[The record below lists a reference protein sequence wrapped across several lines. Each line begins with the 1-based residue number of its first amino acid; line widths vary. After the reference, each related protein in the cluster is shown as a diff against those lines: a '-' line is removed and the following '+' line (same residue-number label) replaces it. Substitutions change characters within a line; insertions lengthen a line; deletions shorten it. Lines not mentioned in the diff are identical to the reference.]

1 MTKMSD
7 VHVLTDTGSL
17 RVTVEHGQ
25 WDSGVDEDI
34 VADLAEEIR
43 FHSLDEQ
50 TVGHRSSW
58 SGFEDVLSAKE
69 TRHGGRRS
77 HPTINMQRP
86 MSPGR
91 LHVLSDVTRHRHRS
105 SSGGRRFSA
114 SALKERSISDGY
126 VGHGQVNTT
135 RLIRLSRDATQP
147 NSGSVSDLRGE
158 GHEED
163 EETDVLP
170 ALSAI
175 PVNRP
180 RSFTCPDIKAMQ
192 RKTKVKLLHRPP
204 TPTPGDDLD
213 ADGLSGHLESSCALS
228 NSGEIFVHDEEDELS
243 EEILET

>member
-1 MTKMSD
+1 MSGLR
-7 VHVLTDTGSL
+7 VLSDTGSM

-50 TVGHRSSW
+50 TAGHRSSW
-58 SGFEDVLSAKE
+58 SGFEDALKE

-77 HPTINMQRP
+77 HPTISFPRP

-91 LHVLSDVTRHRHRS
+91 LHVMGDVTRRHRS

-126 VGHGQVNTT
+126 VGHGQGQVNAT

-147 NSGSVSDLRGE
+147 NSGSMSDLRGE
-158 GHEED
+158 GHEDDD

-170 ALSAI
+170 ALSAV

-180 RSFTCPDIKAMQ
+180 RSFTCPDIKVMQ
-192 RKTKVKLLHRPP
+192 RKTKVKLMHRPP
-204 TPTPGDDLD
+204 TPTPGDDH
-213 ADGLSGHLESSCALS
+213 AAAGLASHLESSCALS
-228 NSGEIFVHDEEDELS
+228 NSGEIFVHDEEDELPVIS
-243 EEILET
+243 ET